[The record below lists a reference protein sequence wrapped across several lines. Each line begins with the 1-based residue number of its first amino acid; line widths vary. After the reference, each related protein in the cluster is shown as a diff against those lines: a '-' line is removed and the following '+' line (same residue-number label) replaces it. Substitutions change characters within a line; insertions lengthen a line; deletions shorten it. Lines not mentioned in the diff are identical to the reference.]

1 MSSRS
6 SRGKLRSFVFGA
18 GLIISAPA
26 AASAQLLDST
36 TPLRPPQDVQEA
48 EDAKISEY
56 MRAGF
61 AEYRK
66 KNLEG
71 AREAFVKAWET
82 ARRPT
87 VAAALADVEMKLG
100 RYRDAAE
107 HWDYYLRTKPTDRA
121 EAAARLDQCRVHV
134 AVVRVELEPMGAE
147 LDVDD
152 TRVPTGGSGGTVWL
166 EPGAHTFTARSGG
179 RASSTLR
186 IDATA
191 GQDVSIRLVVDAA
204 PVPAAAPPPVVK
216 PPPPLPGATAW
227 RSTTPQDA
235 PSRGIKARTVV
246 AIGGATLTLVSAGL
260 GVWFVTQ
267 RNSADNERQQILN
280 ELDRQFPER
289 AQTRSVCADWPDRP
303 SACSE
308 VFAKSSEADRAGN
321 WAIGSFVGA
330 GVFGVATVVTYVL
343 WPQKE
348 HAGVSAMSVAPLPGR
363 DTRGLQARFQF

>member
-1 MSSRS
+1 MRFRF
-6 SRGKLRSFVFGA
+6 SRGVIHLCVFGA
-18 GLIISAPA
+18 GLLVRPSTA
-26 AASAQLLDST
+26 AAQLFDSS
-36 TPLRPPQDVQEA
+36 TPLRPPKDVEES
-48 EDAKISEY
+48 EDAEIREL
-56 MRAGF
+56 MRSGF

-71 AREAFVKAWET
+71 AREAFAKAWET
-82 ARRPT
+82 ARRPA

-107 HWDYYLRTKPTDRA
+107 HWDYYLRTKPADRA
-121 EAAARLDQCRVHV
+121 EAAARLDECRVHV
-134 AVVRVELEPMGAE
+134 AVVRVELDPLGAE
-147 LDVDD
+147 LDVDGS
-152 TRVPTGGSGGTVWL
+152 RVPTGGSGGTVWL
-166 EPGAHTFTARSGG
+166 DPGAHTFTARSE
-179 RASSTLR
+179 RRESPTLR
-186 IDATA
+186 VDATA
-191 GQDVSIRLVVDAA
+191 GQDVSIRLVVDSA
-204 PVPAAAPPPVVK
+204 PATPPASAINMHPQ
-216 PPPPLPGATAW
+216 PPLTANTT
-227 RSTTPQDA
+227 SATTPHDA
-235 PSRGIKARTVV
+235 PSSGIKARTVV

-289 AQTRSVCADWPDRP
+289 AQTRSVCANWPDRP

-321 WAIGSFVGA
+321 WAIGSFIGA

-343 WPQKE
+343 WPKKE
-348 HAGVSAMSVAPLPGR
+348 HAGVGALIVAPLSGR